1 MAAANALFSPDISH
15 RGSRAVTQL
24 TLWKKS
30 RACQASNGC
39 VELAGFSLGTA
50 GARDS
55 VLGNESPILTF
66 SQQEVRALFN
76 RIKAGDL
83 DLC

>member
-1 MAAANALFSPDISH
+1 MAAANALSPSAFSN
-15 RGSRAVTQL
+15 RGSRAAKQL
-24 TLWKKS
+24 TPWKKS

-39 VELAGFSLGTA
+39 VEMASFALGTA

-55 VLGNESPILTF
+55 VLGQESPVLTF
-66 SQQEVRALFN
+66 TQPEVRALFR

-83 DLC
+83 DLH